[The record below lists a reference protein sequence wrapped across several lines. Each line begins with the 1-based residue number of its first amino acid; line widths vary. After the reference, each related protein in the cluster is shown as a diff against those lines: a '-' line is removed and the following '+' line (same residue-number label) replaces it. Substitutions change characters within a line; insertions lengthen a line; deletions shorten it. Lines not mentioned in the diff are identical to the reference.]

1 MIKLLYLNIKKCF
14 ILVRWN
20 LYWIVLV
27 EMKIY
32 KKEAVPI
39 IGNSLLKCSMN
50 YIGILPS
57 QVLT

>member
-14 ILVRWN
+14 ILVRRN

-39 IGNSLLKCSMN
+39 IGNSLRKCSMG
-50 YIGILPS
+50 YFSLLPS
-57 QVLT
+57 HVLA

>member
-1 MIKLLYLNIKKCF
+1 MFYACALELISEFSDGNEK
-14 ILVRWN
+14 
-20 LYWIVLV
+20 
-27 EMKIY
+27 Y
-32 KKEAVPI
+32 KKEAAPL

>member
-1 MIKLLYLNIKKCF
+1 MIKLLYLIKKCF
-14 ILVRWN
+14 ILVRRN

-39 IGNSLLKCSMN
+39 IGNSLRKCSMS
-50 YIGILPS
+50 YFSLLPS
-57 QVLT
+57 HVLA